1 MSTYKDRITLHLS
14 LIANRKLSLSLVD
27 SIIITSVPLVLLLLN
42 QNWIYPKYSNLDEWM
57 YVGLGYNYFDPA
69 FYTTNYK
76 ISRLP
81 WVLMEAIVRG
91 SFPPLVSSWI
101 LAFGV
106 LALGNIALYFALKIP
121 FGRFPA
127 LFACIFIAGFTFMY
141 ANGGA
146 DYHNTLAGAFYC
158 LAMLFCARC
167 AHQRLP
173 LRDLAFFGASIALS
187 IHTNPLFV
195 NLAPILFAQY
205 LMCYRADHLNFP
217 PLISAVFL
225 AAVGA
230 VGVTFLL
237 GFINMSLGRQFLFF
251 DQQFRLLSSFIA
263 DSSLQKPWWEPWSSY
278 WFLDMQYLGAL
289 FAGTLLSVTT
299 IFIAAPLKSVSA
311 RYANSIIFSAAYLC
325 GVLIWVFWQSI
336 GQTALQ
342 PRYFAFPL
350 GFPLSGAV
358 GAAMATA
365 VARQS
370 RTWLL
375 TGASVCFA
383 VATIAGIHNATLVN
397 TLLGGFSYP
406 LGARVAIAFSVA
418 FAILLFVRRSLW
430 FAPLAAL
437 ALSTANAISV
447 FAVSDYS
454 AGTCEMNRNAYELI
468 LDAANVLRK
477 TRIAGS
483 KIFLFSDDGEE
494 FKLGA
499 GCDGMQG
506 PLSFVHDAIGAAGD
520 FRYVAP
526 AWSKKTLETLPLER
540 WKEIVA
546 TKGIIGFITYNPARI
561 PVLTGK
567 VEAAGGTPGE
577 IGFFKF
583 REGDMEIPLYI
594 LPLN

>member
-1 MSTYKDRITLHLS
+1 MSTYKDRIALHWAA
-14 LIANRKLSLSLVD
+14 IPNRKFSS
-27 SIIITSVPLVLLLLN
+27 SILDAILITSVPFVLLLLN
-42 QNWIYPKYSNLDEWM
+42 QNWIYTKYSNLDEWM
-57 YVGLGYNYFDPA
+57 YVGYGYNYLDPA

-81 WVLMEAIVRG
+81 WVLTEAIVRG
-91 SFPPLVSSWI
+91 SFPPLASSWI

-106 LALGNIALYFALKIP
+106 LALGNIALYFALRIP

-127 LFACIFIAGFTFMY
+127 LFACIFLAGFTFMY

-167 AHQRLP
+167 ARQRLP
-173 LRDLAFFGASIALS
+173 LRDLVFFGASIALS
-187 IHTNPLFV
+187 IHTNPLFI

-230 VGVTFLL
+230 VGVTILL
-237 GFINMSLGRQFLFF
+237 GFINISVGRQFLFF
-251 DQQFRLLSSFIA
+251 NEQFRLVSSFIA
-263 DSSLQKPWWEPWSSY
+263 DSSLQKAWWEPWWSY
-278 WFLDMQYLGAL
+278 WFLDIQYMGAF
-289 FAGTLLSVTT
+289 FAGTLLSVAT
-299 IFIAAPLKSVSA
+299 ILIAAPLKSVSA
-311 RYANSIIFSAAYLC
+311 RYAYSIIFSAAYLC

-336 GQTALQ
+336 GQTAWQ
-342 PRYFAFPL
+342 PIYFAFPL

-375 TGASVCFA
+375 TVASFCFA
-383 VATIAGIHNATLVN
+383 VATIAGIHNVNLVTN
-397 TLLGGFSYP
+397 ILGGLSYP
-406 LGARVAIAFSVA
+406 LGVRVAIAFSVA

-447 FAVSDYS
+447 FAISDYS
-454 AGTCEMNRNAYELI
+454 AATCAMNRNAYGLI
-468 LDAANVLRK
+468 LDAADMLRK
-477 TRIAGS
+477 THVAGS
-483 KIFLFSDDGEE
+483 KIFLFSDDGEQ
-494 FKLGA
+494 FKPGA
-499 GCDGMQG
+499 GCEGVQG
-506 PLSFVHDAIGAAGD
+506 PLSYVHDAIVAAGD
-520 FRYVAP
+520 FQYVAP
-526 AWSKKTLETLPLER
+526 AWSKKTLETLAPDR

-546 TKGIIGFITYNPARI
+546 TKGIIGFLTYNPARI
-561 PVLTGK
+561 SVLRDK
-567 VEAAGGTPGE
+567 VEAAGGTPGD
-577 IGFFKF
+577 IGFFKIQS
-583 REGDMEIPLYI
+583 GDVELPLYV